1 MLHITATNWQSVQ
14 QGYGDGLVV
23 QPFTFVLVTAT
34 SPSPP
39 PPPAPPPPSPP
50 PPSAPPPPS
59 PFAPPPLPP
68 CPKPPPLPALNVSGT
83 TTVSLM
89 VADDNAD
96 ERHVVAVPLPNGTTS
111 INYTVVA
118 MQTGAVLY
126 SSYLT
131 SLGDSAVLSLDL
143 PYGASRITGWLT
155 LATDPGT
162 KYTIQQEVQL
172 VHAPP
177 PPSPPPPSPPL
188 PHTPPPPSP
197 SPPPHPP
204 PPSPMVPG
212 YFDECPDDNW
222 FRLNDIGAERTS
234 SCYYVLN
241 TQRITFYD
249 ANYQCSILESSGKT
263 RLASLETQMERDAVH
278 GQLAMRGV
286 DAKGMW
292 YGGTT
297 DIDYL
302 FESDRPK
309 SAGHFAN
316 ATWYDALSGGRYSS
330 WHWIDSGSEWDDRVY
345 IQSRD
350 GDNTY
355 NGLCTIGDDA
365 RGIHAIVDSSSNAMM
380 AQNCDNDLSTYGA
393 ICELQ
398 VERRSPP
405 PYPPPLSPPSPM
417 PPPLQSFTVSPNS
430 TVVVQANRTGKV
442 TCLRPADM
450 PVPPDFVSEI
460 QVVHASAP
468 NASAFRNRVARVFP
482 DVETGKFTNFTS
494 QAYCVF
500 DAPGLYD
507 LGMRMH
513 FAVTMSDGTTYM
525 DLRFVVNLVDDAADP
540 YDPAAGDDLSD
551 ESLVFTGCRWD
562 VDDAKCD
569 AAYPPG
575 ASGYAS
581 LVQRDRH
588 AAGAVIGLAATV
600 QAVPGLEEQ
609 FIDFVHAAGA
619 THEEFGDS
627 AWAVS
632 PDAAVAQPTQRYDG
646 LSVVRLG
653 YRAEALDDPFRRVA
667 TRSIDYAQHGTT
679 EDAIAARVPLLMG
692 LNNITVTMTERV
704 PQAVSARSDSRT
716 HVSPLAVNGYYPL
729 YSSLAECNYA
739 RNTSA
744 PGNTDGAHTHV
755 IDDVT
760 YHMPN
765 GLLPTTD
772 FVVGVH
778 NPLGFAWHGD
788 FIGNAT
794 HYNLMRE
801 LTFTVNL
808 AYAPPPPS
816 PPPRPSP
823 PPPPHAP
830 IDCAAKAASGYED
843 NVWTPR

>member
-1 MLHITATNWQSVQ
+1 
-14 QGYGDGLVV
+14 
-23 QPFTFVLVTAT
+23 
-34 SPSPP
+34 
-39 PPPAPPPPSPP
+39 
-50 PPSAPPPPS
+50 
-59 PFAPPPLPP
+59 
-68 CPKPPPLPALNVSGT
+68 
-83 TTVSLM
+83 
-89 VADDNAD
+89 
-96 ERHVVAVPLPNGTTS
+96 
-111 INYTVVA
+111 
-118 MQTGAVLY
+118 
-126 SSYLT
+126 
-131 SLGDSAVLSLDL
+131 
-143 PYGASRITGWLT
+143 
-155 LATDPGT
+155 
-162 KYTIQQEVQL
+162 
-172 VHAPP
+172 
-177 PPSPPPPSPPL
+177 
-188 PHTPPPPSP
+188 
-197 SPPPHPP
+197 
-204 PPSPMVPG
+204 MVPG

-222 FRLNDIGAERTS
+222 FRLNDIGVERTS

-263 RLASLETQMERDAVH
+263 RLAALETQMERDAVH

-292 YGGTT
+292 FGGTT

-302 FESDRPK
+302 YESDRPK

-316 ATWYDALSGGRYSS
+316 ATWYDALSGGRSS

-398 VERRSPP
+398 VERRTPP
-405 PYPPPLSPPSPM
+405 PYPPPRSPPSPM

-562 VDDAKCD
+562 VDDDKCD

-588 AAGAVIGLAATV
+588 APGAVIGLAATV

-843 NVWTPR
+843 NVWYADADTQACYTAIWSHDTTDSYFAADEACKAMSTDGTGRLARYNSSAALNATVALAVSTAKDADAVACNIVKGGQYTSGSAYTFNLDLVSGDGWYSFDTCGSQFDTLIKLYHISDDTGLEELIRKCDDGSVYYSSYYNENGKDWWLATKCETDPVTTAEFWVLGPDGGTCMVLRNGELTQASGCDSKHPYVCEFGI